1 MIPSRTHALLLC
13 ALPAA
18 LWMQPSLADDKPLCI
33 GQMDDSARAAAAA
46 TPAPLTPEELSREPI
61 EVSSDD
67 AQLGLDGSATLSGN
81 VVVRQGDREIIADR
95 MELDAEDS
103 SLRVDGNVEFRD
115 PQLRVRGQGGN
126 YSASQGANFRGAEF
140 EMPARPA
147 RGTASEMDLTAQ
159 GLMKLSGVTFTT
171 CPIEDTAWQ
180 LRARSIEIDTNTR
193 NGVGRDARVEFKGV
207 PILYTPWISFPVG
220 TQRKSGFLFPGAGYS
235 SRSGAQ
241 VSAPYYWNIAPNYDL
256 TFEPVWYSRRGVDLA
271 GEFRFLTKRSEGQLD
286 ASWLPDDT
294 LYGDSRSYVRLRD
307 RTELPAGW
315 RVNLDAAN
323 VSDSQYFEDF
333 AQGPEGTS
341 VVYLPR
347 LAEITYRDLHW
358 RVRGAIQQF
367 QTIDTTIPDPD
378 RPYAMLPQLFASA
391 DFSLDSAL
399 PLAYGFDAELVNFDR
414 REGVTGWRY
423 DVTPRMAIDWEGA
436 GYFVKPAV
444 SWRATGYSLE
454 DEPAGTDA
462 TPSRTLPSASLDA
475 GLIFEG
481 PQGSRGQ
488 RRVTLEPR
496 ALYTY
501 TPYRNQDELPVFD
514 TGIPDLNLVQLFRTN
529 RYVGADRVSDAN
541 QLAVGVTS
549 RLFDAASGRQLIAAT
564 IGQAIYFESPRVR
577 LPDESPT
584 DRDTSDLIA
593 QLTLTAWQNWNVD
606 FGLQWNPDDSERE
619 RMQVQ
624 LQYRPT
630 SEAVVNLGYRY
641 QRDRIDQADASIAWP
656 IADRWSLY
664 GRYVYSLQDDQT
676 LDEFAG
682 FEYRACCWK
691 VRTLARRF
699 VSSRTGERD
708 TGIFLQL
715 ELTGLASVGSQ
726 ALSFL
731 QGAIRGY
738 SPANSTP

>member
-18 LWMQPSLADDKPLCI
+18 LWMQASLADDKPLCI

-67 AQLGLDGSATLSGN
+67 AQLGLNGNATLSGN
-81 VVVRQGDREIIADR
+81 VIVRQGDREIIADR
-95 MELDAEDS
+95 MEFDAENS
-103 SLRVDGNVEFRD
+103 NLSVDGNVEFRD
-115 PQLRVRGQGGN
+115 PQLRVRGQGGH

-171 CPIEDTAWQ
+171 CPVEDTAWQ

-271 GEFRFLTKRSEGQLD
+271 GEFRFMTKRSEGQLD
-286 ASWLPDDT
+286 ASWLPDDS

-391 DFSLDSAL
+391 DFGLGGAL

-423 DVTPRMAIDWEGA
+423 DVNPRVAIDWEGA

-454 DEPAGTDA
+454 NEAAGTDA

-496 ALYTY
+496 ALYAY
-501 TPYRNQDELPVFD
+501 TPYRNQDDLPVFD

-541 QLAVGVTS
+541 QLALGVTS
-549 RLFDAASGRQLIAAT
+549 RLFDANSGRQLVAAT
-564 IGQAIYFESPRVR
+564 IGQAIYFDSPRVR
-577 LPDESPT
+577 LPDESLT

-656 IADRWSLY
+656 VAERWSLY

>member
-33 GQMDDSARAAAAA
+33 GQMDDAARAAAAA
-46 TPAPLTPEELSREPI
+46 GPAPLTPEELSRQPI
-61 EVSSDD
+61 DVSSDD

-81 VVVRQGDREIIADR
+81 VVVRQGDREITADR
-95 MELDAEDS
+95 MELDAENS

-126 YSASQGANFRGAEF
+126 YSASQGANFKGAEF

-171 CPIEDTAWQ
+171 CPASDTAWQ

-220 TQRKSGFLFPGAGYS
+220 NQRKSGFLFPGAGYS

-241 VSAPYYWNIAPNYDL
+241 VSAPYYWNIAPNHDL
-256 TFEPVWYSRRGVDLA
+256 SFEPVWYSRRGVDLA
-271 GEFRFLTKRSEGQLD
+271 GEFRFLTKRSEGQIE
-286 ASWLPDDT
+286 ASWLPDDS
-294 LYGDSRSYVRLRD
+294 LYGDSRSFVRLRD

-315 RVNLDAAN
+315 RVTLDAAN

-367 QTIDTTIPDPD
+367 QTIDTTIPEPD

-391 DFSLDSAL
+391 DFDLDAAL

-414 REGVTGWRY
+414 SEGVTGWRY
-423 DVTPRMAIDWEGA
+423 DVMPRVAIDWQGA

-454 DEPAGTDA
+454 NEAPGTDDS
-462 TPSRTLPSASLDA
+462 PSRTLPSASLDA

-541 QLAVGVTS
+541 QLALGVTS
-549 RLFDAASGRQLIAAT
+549 RLFDANSGRQLIAAM
-564 IGQAIYFESPRVR
+564 IGQAIYFESPLVR